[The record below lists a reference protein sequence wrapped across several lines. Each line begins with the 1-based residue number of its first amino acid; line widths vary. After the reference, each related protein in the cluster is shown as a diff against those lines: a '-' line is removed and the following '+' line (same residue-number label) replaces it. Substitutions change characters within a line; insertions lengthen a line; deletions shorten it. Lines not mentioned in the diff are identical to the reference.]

1 MDKGQRSK
9 LLALVKAGHDVE
21 EAAQMASVPMS
32 AIDRAGPTLRRQID
46 DAYRLATSKLRSKLL
61 EGVLG
66 GDGDLRLLAGV
77 LEHREAAQTASAAEV
92 GINQIQ
98 VTVVEAACPHCG
110 LRPHTN
116 SSLDDAPEPSPTV
129 ESEPAAAQ
137 VKQPYTRRYGP
148 SVRMGGI

>member
-77 LEHREAAQTASAAEV
+77 LEHREATLPPSTADGGITKIEV
-92 GINQIQ
+92 AI
-98 VTVVEAACPHCG
+98 VDSACPHCG
-110 LRPHTN
+110 LRPHIN
-116 SSLDDAPEPSPTV
+116 GGLADAPKPSPTV
-129 ESEPAAAQ
+129 ESEPAAQ